1 MLKLRLDVDYPYS
14 SRMKS
19 FLYTALNRRPSKN
32 YLRNSKIIAEMIN
45 DSPMELSAIWFFTTH
60 TTPDSELLELLHSN
74 RHEIALHIAT
84 DPYAEMARLE
94 KATQRKL
101 RYYTV
106 HGTERIL
113 ARLMWRRML
122 WQAKIDV
129 PSGFPL
135 RSFYVFPT
143 LGLDLVCYEKPREE
157 ALRIA
162 EAAIAKGE
170 FLHFHPVWL
179 FQRGTINHRGPVYET
194 LKEILKVDKE
204 LEPLFIRRKGFFKIA
219 SYEGALEYQR
229 DFVPT
234 VNFLEKLRE
243 IGIDIFTFLE
253 RKWCCTIPAPPK
265 SWVKTDDNIALLNLT
280 NYNDWLDII
289 GKKTRNMIRKAERSG
304 IQIQI
309 AQPSEHLAEGVWKI
323 YNEIAVRQDRA
334 FPHFGITL
342 DAVRANI
349 FSAKDEIFVVAS
361 FQNELAGFIQI
372 AFGDRIAIITQILSL
387 TKHFDKAVNNALIA
401 ETVRICADRGV
412 AWLMYGRIGN
422 HPSLDAFK
430 RNNGFKKFSLPR
442 YYVPVTLNGKL
453 ATRLGL
459 HRELKDALPE
469 RVKYVLLPLFNWASR
484 TKQELRVLIDS

>member
-1 MLKLRLDVDYPYS
+1 MLKLRLDVDYPYP

-19 FLYTALNRRPSKN
+19 FLYTALNRQSVKN
-32 YLRNSKIIAEMIN
+32 YLKNSKIIARMIN
-45 DSPMELSAIWFFTTH
+45 ESPKDLSAYWFFTPH
-60 TTPDSELLELLHSN
+60 TIPDSELLELIHSD
-74 RHEIALHIAT
+74 RHEVALHIAT
-84 DPYAEMARLE
+84 DPYAEMERLE

-106 HGTERIL
+106 HGTARIL
-113 ARLMWRRML
+113 ARLMWRRKL
-122 WQAKIDV
+122 WQAKIDI
-129 PSGFPL
+129 PIGFPL

-162 EAAIAKGE
+162 EAAISKGE
-170 FLHFHPVWL
+170 VLHFHPVWL

-204 LEPLFIRRKGFFKIA
+204 LEPLVTRRKGFFKIA

-229 DFVPT
+229 DFVPAES
-234 VNFLEKLRE
+234 FLEKLRE
-243 IGIDIFTFLE
+243 RGIDIFTFLE
-253 RKWCCTIPAPPK
+253 RKWCCTIPTPPK
-265 SWVKTDDNIALLNLT
+265 SWVKTDDNIALLNVT
-280 NYNDWLDII
+280 NYNDWLGIV

-304 IQIQI
+304 IQIQL

-334 FPHFGITL
+334 FPYFGITL
-342 DAVRANI
+342 DAVRANM
-349 FSAKDEIFVVAS
+349 FSTTDEILAAS

-387 TKHFDKAVNNALIA
+387 MKHFNKAVNNALIA
-401 ETVRICADRGV
+401 KAVELCSARQIC
-412 AWLMYGRIGN
+412 WLMYGRIGN

-430 RNNGFKKFSLPR
+430 QNNGFTKFPLSR
-442 YYVPVTLNGKL
+442 YYVPITPKGLF
-453 ATRLGL
+453 AIRLGL

-469 RVKYVLLPLFNWASR
+469 SAKSVLIPFFNWFSR
-484 TKQELRVLIDS
+484 VRQHLRISSFS